1 MSSPRPDGGVLPWDA
16 EAEVTAFQSAI
27 WSWIKDLDLVSGAAT
42 HQEAVLYMGQVM
54 RIKRESVC
62 FVAGGKEGDTVGGM
76 REVESRSEGRV
87 RDVACFSPA
96 GVSPLQPE
104 NISSPFPRPEAV
116 VPLRP
121 DQLCDPTLVPGVC
134 YTHLK
139 GITRDA
145 SLILNS
151 QTGSLGP
158 SLLVFRLFDC
168 RLVVRPSHTDVEGS
182 ELRFVFSQTSDE

>member
-1 MSSPRPDGGVLPWDA
+1 
-16 EAEVTAFQSAI
+16 
-27 WSWIKDLDLVSGAAT
+27 
-42 HQEAVLYMGQVM
+42 
-54 RIKRESVC
+54 
-62 FVAGGKEGDTVGGM
+62 M

-96 GVSPLQPE
+96 GVPPLQPE

-121 DQLCDPTLVPGVC
+121 DQLCDPTLVPGVR
-134 YTHLK
+134 YTPLK

-145 SLILNS
+145 NLILNS
-151 QTGSLGP
+151 QTGSLGL
-158 SLLVFRLFDC
+158 SVLVCRLFDC
-168 RLVVRPSHTDVEGS
+168 HLVVRPSHTDVERS

>member
-1 MSSPRPDGGVLPWDA
+1 M
-16 EAEVTAFQSAI
+16 
-27 WSWIKDLDLVSGAAT
+27 
-42 HQEAVLYMGQVM
+42 
-54 RIKRESVC
+54 
-62 FVAGGKEGDTVGGM
+62 GGM

-96 GVSPLQPE
+96 GVPPLQPE

-121 DQLCDPTLVPGVC
+121 DQLCDPTLVPGVR

-145 SLILNS
+145 NLILNS
-151 QTGSLGP
+151 QTGSLGL
-158 SLLVFRLFDC
+158 SVLVCRLFDC
-168 RLVVRPSHTDVEGS
+168 HLVVRPITHRCGAFRVEVC
-182 ELRFVFSQTSDE
+182 VFPNKR